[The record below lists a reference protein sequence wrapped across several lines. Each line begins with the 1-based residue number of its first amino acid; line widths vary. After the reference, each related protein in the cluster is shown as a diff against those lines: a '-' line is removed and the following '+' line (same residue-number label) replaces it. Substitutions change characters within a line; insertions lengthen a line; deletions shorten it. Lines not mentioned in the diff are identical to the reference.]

1 MTLLGN
7 IIWIVFGGFFV
18 FLGYVIGGLAL
29 CLTIIGAPVGWGYIK
44 LGIAT
49 LTPFGK
55 DLYTDPQADSAI
67 YWTMNILWLVF
78 IGWGMVLNH
87 LFWAAVF
94 ALSIV
99 GIPFAMQHLKLIP
112 MSAFPYGRHFVT
124 RRNL

>member
-7 IIWIVFGGFFV
+7 VIWIVFGGFFV

-29 CLTIIGAPVGWGYIK
+29 CLTIIGAPVGWGFIK
-44 LGIAT
+44 
-49 LTPFGK
+49 FGK
-55 DLYTDPQADSAI
+55 ELYTEPQADSAI

-78 IGWGMVLNH
+78 IGWGIVLNH

-94 ALSIV
+94 AISIV

-112 MSAFPYGRHFVT
+112 MSAFPYGRRLIV
-124 RRNL
+124 RR